1 MLKCRWVYGMFTVV
15 LLLIATQSLAD
26 ELALVS
32 LESNTDARNI
42 AELPGVMVIRL
53 LDSQAFLWISSDS
66 SGKGDIPNLQV
77 LDQNAENYDYWMAF
91 ATTEEARERLAS
103 YGRVVYEQEAEHG
116 YHMVLA
122 LTHDFD
128 YSGINLKGVLGINP
142 LRKESVVIPD
152 EKVNGDH
159 SLTPDLDPNI
169 QDMVNQISQD
179 SFLAYD
185 QHLEDYVTRNSWT
198 DECEEAI
205 NWIKDQL
212 DSFGLSTELFEY
224 DLDVGFPR
232 HDVIGEQPGLVNPD
246 IIYIVIAHMDSTAG
260 NPWGPETNA
269 PGANDNGS
277 GSASVIELARV
288 LSQYTFENTIRYVCV
303 SGEEQGLYGSYY
315 YAQHCYNDGDDIAGV
330 IDLDMTMYGPDG
342 YKIMDAYYDDQS
354 HEFTDNFDTYAEE
367 YCTDL
372 VVNPVYDPG
381 MYYSDHA
388 YFWQYGYP
396 AFCGI
401 EQEFWSD
408 PYYHSTQDLQANY
421 IEYLPFPTWEV
432 KGVCGALAT
441 FAVPYGNN
449 PVKVAD
455 FTAES
460 VTDGVQLSWNSTT
473 EEGFLGFN
481 LYRQPV
487 TISKSETGIGTKD
500 SVGAVRINDYPIS
513 GENPCTFLDDTALAE
528 ERYIYSLKPV
538 YLESEGGTLA
548 QTEGSFD
555 GAVSFGI
562 SNVYPNP
569 ATDVVNIS
577 FAVPPGQGGEEL
589 SLSLYDLSGREV
601 AKIYSGKAKSGEQSL
616 RWKVVDNSG
625 GVLVN
630 GLYILKL
637 RLGVDEDMARLLI
650 CR

>member
-1 MLKCRWVYGMFTVV
+1 
-15 LLLIATQSLAD
+15 
-26 ELALVS
+26 
-32 LESNTDARNI
+32 
-42 AELPGVMVIRL
+42 
-53 LDSQAFLWISSDS
+53 
-66 SGKGDIPNLQV
+66 
-77 LDQNAENYDYWMAF
+77 MAF

-128 YSGINLKGVLGINP
+128 YSCVNVEGVLGINP
-142 LRKESVVIPD
+142 LRKESAVIP
-152 EKVNGDH
+152 EEETTGNNH
-159 SLTPDLDPNI
+159 SLAPDLDPNI

-198 DECEEAI
+198 DENEQAI

-224 DLDVGFPR
+224 SLEGTPR

-246 IIYIVIAHMDSTAG
+246 TIYIVIAHMDSTAG
-260 NPWGPETNA
+260 NPWGPEDNA

-288 LSQYTFENTIRYVCV
+288 LSQYNFENTIRYVCV

-330 IDLDMTMYGPDG
+330 IDLDMTMYGPDD

-354 HEFTDNFDTYAEE
+354 QEFTDNFDTYAEE

-372 VVNPVYDPG
+372 VVNPVYDPY
-381 MYYSDHA
+381 MQYSDHA
-388 YFWQYGYP
+388 YFWYYGYP

-401 EQEFWSD
+401 EQEVWSD
-408 PYYHSTQDLQANY
+408 PHYHTTHDLQANY
-421 IEYLPFPTWEV
+421 IRYLPFPTWEV

-500 SVGAVRINDYPIS
+500 SVGAVKLNDYPIS

-569 ATDVVNIS
+569 ADAQVTLELALAKDDKITIS
-577 FAVPPGQGGEEL
+577 I
-589 SLSLYDLSGREV
+589 YDLSGRLV
-601 AKIYSGKAKSGEQSL
+601 AEQKSGKLSAGISKITLSTAELNNGVYTLVAEGAEGRDSV
-616 RWKVVDNSG
+616 RMVV
-625 GVLVN
+625 V
-630 GLYILKL
+630 
-637 RLGVDEDMARLLI
+637 R
-650 CR
+650 